1 MTGAAPAACAAGGGR
16 LGGALLGPVE
26 RDCDCCVLIGCT
38 DDVTPG
44 NEVAA
49 VDDTATPDVYYN
61 MVSTHSQKVVSYS
74 PTKYHNTLALATTC
88 HPVQQITKPQD

>member
-61 MVSTHSQKVVSYS
+61 MVSTHILK
-74 PTKYHNTLALATTC
+74 KWYHSLRPNT
-88 HPVQQITKPQD
+88 ITL